1 MNFLRPSS
9 RLLRCAVEL
18 RMAVDFMT
26 IGLVY
31 IYSTNGP
38 SYTDLSYSVLRRL
51 N

>member
-31 IYSTNGP
+31 IFNQWAILYGP
-38 SYTDLSYSVLRRL
+38 VL
-51 N
+51 